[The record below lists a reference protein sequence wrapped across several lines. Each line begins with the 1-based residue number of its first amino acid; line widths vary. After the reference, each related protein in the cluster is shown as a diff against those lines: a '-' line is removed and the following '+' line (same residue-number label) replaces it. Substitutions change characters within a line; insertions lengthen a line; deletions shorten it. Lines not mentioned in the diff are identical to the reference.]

1 MRLIDIFVLNK
12 CGSKKQ
18 ARKAIKKGL
27 IQVNNEI
34 IDEDIDITDETVIYD
49 SKILDPHPLKYYI
62 IHKPSGYVCA
72 NKDPHDPCLIACFQM
87 ITFIM
92 WGD

>member
-34 IDEDIDITDETVIYD
+34 VGEWYSISRDEDQE
-49 SKILDPHPLKYYI
+49 S
-62 IHKPSGYVCA
+62 
-72 NKDPHDPCLIACFQM
+72 
-87 ITFIM
+87 
-92 WGD
+92 